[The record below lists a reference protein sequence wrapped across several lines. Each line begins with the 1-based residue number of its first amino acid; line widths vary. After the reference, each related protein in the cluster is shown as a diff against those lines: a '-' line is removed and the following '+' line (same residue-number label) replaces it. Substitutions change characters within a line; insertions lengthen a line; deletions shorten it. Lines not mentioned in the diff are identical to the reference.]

1 MAVRRVCTGRY
12 DRGGAY
18 MSRYVNFDNI
28 VEYLRAIRMNSKIN
42 DSPYMDAALLNMQ
55 QLLELDICNI
65 LIFDCIEIGGC
76 NDCLWKNRYQKCS
89 CCRRNR
95 KLKDCYKEKEGE
107 SAR

>member
-1 MAVRRVCTGRY
+1 
-12 DRGGAY
+12 

-42 DSPYMDAALLNMQ
+42 DSPYMDAALLSMQ

-76 NDCLWKNRYQKCS
+76 NDCLWKNRHQKCS

-95 KLKDCYKEKEGE
+95 RLKDCYRKREDTP
-107 SAR
+107 